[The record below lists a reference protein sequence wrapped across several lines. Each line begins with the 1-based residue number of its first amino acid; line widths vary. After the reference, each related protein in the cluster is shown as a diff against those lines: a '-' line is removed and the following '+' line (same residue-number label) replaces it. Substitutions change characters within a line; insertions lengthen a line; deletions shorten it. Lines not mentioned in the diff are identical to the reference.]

1 MIQNV
6 EKLLFTREL
15 SVLLKSGVPLR
26 EALVSIAEQSQFSSM
41 RRVIETVIE
50 DIENGQPLAYALE
63 RHPKVFSHLFVSL
76 VGIGER
82 SGALSKNLEF
92 LALQLEKT
100 YQLKKKIQSV
110 LLYPAIVLAT
120 SVTLTGLISVFVLP
134 KLMKLF
140 ASFDMLLPL
149 STRILLAFSL
159 LMKEY
164 GVIALLMI
172 GILAVVFRGVTLLP
186 IIRPYWHR
194 VLLRLPVVG
203 AFLRSLYLAQFFRDM
218 GVMLG
223 SGLSISQALLVEE
236 RAAQNWVFADMARG
250 LHTSSLEGRTL
261 SAELSGRYASLAPSV
276 VTKMIFAGEQSG
288 RLSETFLYLGD
299 FLDEEVD
306 RNAKNFTVVLEPAL
320 LIIIASVV
328 IFLALAILSPIYQLT
343 GSVHR

>member
-6 EKLLFTREL
+6 EKLLFTKEL

-26 EALVSIAEQSQFSSM
+26 EALLSIAEQSQLSSM
-41 RRVIETVIE
+41 RRVIETIVK
-50 DIENGQPLAYALE
+50 DIENGQSFSHALE
-63 RHPKVFSHLFVSL
+63 RHPKVFSHLFISL
-76 VGIGER
+76 IGIGEH

-100 YQLKKKIQSV
+100 YQLKKKIQSI
-110 LLYPAIVLAT
+110 LLYPTIVLTT
-120 SVTLTGLISVFVLP
+120 SMILTGLISVFVLP
-134 KLMKLF
+134 KLMRLF

-164 GVIALLMI
+164 GVMLL
-172 GILAVVFRGVTLLP
+172 LAACVSLFLLRVVTLLP
-186 IIRPYWHR
+186 IVRPLWHR
-194 VLLRLPVVG
+194 LLLWLPVIG
-203 AFLRSLYLAQFFRDM
+203 DFLRSLYLAQFFRDM

-236 RAAQNWVFADMARG
+236 RAAQNWVFSDMARG
-250 LHTSSLEGRTL
+250 LHQSSLEGRTL
-261 SAELSGRYASLAPSV
+261 SDELTNRYAAIAPPV

-288 RLSETFLYLGD
+288 KLSETFLYLGD

-320 LIIIASVV
+320 LIVIAAIVV
-328 IFLALAILSPIYQLT
+328 FLALAILSPIYQLT

>member
-26 EALVSIAEQSQFSSM
+26 EALLSIAEQSQFSSM
-41 RRVIETVIE
+41 RRVIETIIK
-50 DIENGQPLAYALE
+50 DIENGQSFSHALE
-63 RHPKVFSHLFVSL
+63 RHPKVFNHLFVSL
-76 VGIGER
+76 IGIGER

-92 LALQLEKT
+92 LALQLEKN
-100 YQLKKKIQSV
+100 YQLKKKIQGV
-110 LLYPAIVLAT
+110 LLYPTIVLVT
-120 SVTLTGLISVFVLP
+120 SITLTGLISVFVLP
-134 KLMKLF
+134 KLMRLF

-149 STRILLAFSL
+149 STRALLAFSL

-164 GVIALLMI
+164 GIALLVAAV
-172 GILAVVFRGVTLLP
+172 ILLIVFRMVTLLP
-186 IIRPYWHR
+186 IVRPLWHR
-194 VLLRLPVVG
+194 LLLSIPIIG
-203 AFLRSLYLAQFFRDM
+203 DFLRSLYLAQFFRDM

-236 RAAQNWVFADMARG
+236 KAAQNWVFADMARG
-250 LHTSSLEGRTL
+250 LYQSSLEGRTL
-261 SAELSGRYASLAPSV
+261 SAELVAQYASIAPSV
-276 VTKMIFAGEQSG
+276 VTKMVFAGEQSG

-320 LIIIASVV
+320 LIIIAAVV
-328 IFLALAILSPIYQLT
+328 VFLALAILSPIYQLT

>member
-26 EALVSIAEQSQFSSM
+26 DALLSIAEQSQFSSM
-41 RRVIETVIE
+41 RRIIEIVIK
-50 DIENGQPLAYALE
+50 DIENGQSFSRALE

-76 VGIGER
+76 IGIGER

-92 LALQLEKT
+92 LALQLEKN

-110 LLYPAIVLAT
+110 LLYPTIVLAT
-120 SVTLTGLISVFVLP
+120 SVVLTGLISVFVLP
-134 KLMKLF
+134 KLIRLF

-149 STRILLAFSL
+149 STRILLSFSI

-164 GVIALLMI
+164 GIALLMGAI
-172 GILAVVFRGVTLLP
+172 ILLVMLRAVTLLS
-186 IIRPYWHR
+186 IVRPLWHR
-194 VLLRLPVVG
+194 LLLRIPIVG
-203 AFLRSLYLAQFFRDM
+203 DFLRSLYLAQFFRDM

-223 SGLSISQALLVEE
+223 SGLSISQALSVEE
-236 RAAQNWVFADMARG
+236 KAAQNWVFSDMARG
-250 LHTSSLEGRTL
+250 LNQSSFEGRTL
-261 SAELSGRYASLAPSV
+261 STELMNRYSSIAPSV

-288 RLSETFLYLGD
+288 RLSETLLYLGD

-320 LIIIASVV
+320 LLVIAAVV
-328 IFLALAILSPIYQLT
+328 VFLALAILSPIYQLT